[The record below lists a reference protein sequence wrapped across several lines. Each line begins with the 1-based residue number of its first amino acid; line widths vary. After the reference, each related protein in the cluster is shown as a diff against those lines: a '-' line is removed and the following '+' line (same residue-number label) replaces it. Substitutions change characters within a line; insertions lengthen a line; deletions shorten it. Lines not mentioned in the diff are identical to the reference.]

1 MAADNDR
8 LKTSRGSYSGK
19 EASIAFANSESSHEG
34 RSRGGRLDAIIEEG
48 FNIVG
53 YVVVEPGEDRTGLVC
68 GRREGGGEL
77 VGYPIKRRNGFAGE
91 LGRVGVWGGEITA
104 EEAGGC
110 GSRYLGLRSW
120 F

>member
-1 MAADNDR
+1 M
-8 LKTSRGSYSGK
+8 
-19 EASIAFANSESSHEG
+19 
-34 RSRGGRLDAIIEEG
+34 
-48 FNIVG
+48 
-53 YVVVEPGEDRTGLVC
+53 VEPCKDRTGLVC

-77 VGYPIKRRNGFAGE
+77 VGYPVKRRNGFARE
-91 LGRVGVWGGEITA
+91 LGRVGVGSGEIAA